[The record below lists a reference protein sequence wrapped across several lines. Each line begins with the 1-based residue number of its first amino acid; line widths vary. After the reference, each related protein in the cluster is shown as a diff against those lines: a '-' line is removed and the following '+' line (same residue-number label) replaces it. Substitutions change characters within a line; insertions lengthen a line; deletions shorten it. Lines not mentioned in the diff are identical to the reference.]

1 MTAADNFLW
10 TFQQAESY
18 YKFALVDYIGFHD
31 LGMLL
36 TGSCGDTNGPPQI
49 GKTNYPGR
57 SFSFGQAL
65 YLPETLA

>member
-1 MTAADNFLW
+1 
-10 TFQQAESY
+10 
-18 YKFALVDYIGFHD
+18 VDYIGFHD